1 MPRMDF
7 TRHYA
12 SPHGDITLTSDGR
25 ALVGLR
31 FDGRPS
37 PSDQTPVPASASSS
51 GCVRPAVLDETIR
64 WLDAYFHGRI
74 PDFTPQLELR
84 GTDFQKTVWTFLLA
98 IPYGRTTTYGELARQ
113 TARALKRERMSAQ
126 AIGHAVGRNPIALV
140 VPCHRVVGAG
150 GKLVGYAGGLALKSE
165 LLRME
170 GELPK
175 APTAFCYNVR
185 T

>member
-7 TRHYA
+7 TCLYV
-12 SPHGDITLTSDGR
+12 SPYGNVTLASDGR

-37 PSDQTPVPASASSS
+37 PSDQTLVPTSASSP

-64 WLDAYFHGRI
+64 WLDAYFLGRI
-74 PDFTPQLELR
+74 PDFTPPLELR
-84 GTDFQKTVWTFLLA
+84 GTNFQKTVWTFLLA

-113 TARALKRERMSAQ
+113 TARTLKRERMSAQ

-150 GKLVGYAGGLALKSE
+150 GELVGYAGGLALKSA
-165 LLRME
+165 LLRLE
-170 GELPK
+170 GAESPRHVLL
-175 APTAFCYNVR
+175 
-185 T
+185 